1 MSEQIFNKIH
11 DLLSKNGAKFRVIEH
26 ESARTSEE
34 VAKIRGTKMS
44 QGAKAL
50 VCSIKGVDEEKFGQ
64 IFKNENVLNDYLLD
78 DEKPVMKAGKI
89 YLLAVLPAD
98 EQADLDTLTQKFDG
112 KRASLAS
119 PDEVAALA
127 DCVFGSVP
135 PFSFHKNL
143 HLVVDESLLD
153 RNEEIAF
160 NAGLLDRSLILN
172 AKDYARIV

>member
-50 VCSIKGVDEEKFGQ
+50 VCSIKGVDEEKFRQ
-64 IFKNENVLNDYLLD
+64 IFKDENVLDGYLLD

-89 YLLAVLPAD
+89 YLLAVLLAQRRLRPWLIAYL
-98 EQADLDTLTQKFDG
+98 ARFRHLAFIKICTLLWM
-112 KRASLAS
+112 R
-119 PDEVAALA
+119 V
-127 DCVFGSVP
+127 C
-135 PFSFHKNL
+135 
-143 HLVVDESLLD
+143 
-153 RNEEIAF
+153 
-160 NAGLLDRSLILN
+160 
-172 AKDYARIV
+172 